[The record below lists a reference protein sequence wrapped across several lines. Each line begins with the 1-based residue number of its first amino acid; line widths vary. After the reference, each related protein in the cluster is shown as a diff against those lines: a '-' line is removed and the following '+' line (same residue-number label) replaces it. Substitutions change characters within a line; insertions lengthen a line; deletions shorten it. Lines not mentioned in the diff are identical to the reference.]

1 MLSAL
6 LMILIVLFIRWH
18 KSNMSKF
25 RTFIKNQNDFTKRQ
39 LIQLLLTNFVVVF
52 VIVIIIVTFI
62 GYIIEELSEI
72 PIDDIVNILCIVAI
86 ICGLLFSFI
95 ADFLIYKKYSKLT
108 RKEKDDIVDISDVEL

>member
-25 RTFIKNQNDFTKRQ
+25 RTFIKNQNDFTKGQ

-52 VIVIIIVTFI
+52 ISFLMLVFCIGVILEDFFGFDVKNNI
-62 GYIIEELSEI
+62 
-72 PIDDIVNILCIVAI
+72 DIVFVIAI

-95 ADFLIYKKYSKLT
+95 ADFLIYKKYSKT
-108 RKEKDDIVDISDVEL
+108 VY